1 MAANLLS
8 PNVDAWIRAGWI
20 CSVFYTVPGEGAPFY
35 TARLVAELVPPPY
48 SFDGGTALDA
58 MTILA
63 NALPLTAVPP
73 APPP

>member
-20 CSVFYTVPGEGAPFY
+20 CSVFYVPAGELPAHY
-35 TARLVAELVPPPY
+35 TARLVSELVPPPY

-63 NALPLTAVPP
+63 NALPLVAVPP